1 MVSNLV
7 VYQLALIAL
16 VWLFLML
23 SWLWPSEPA
32 AARPLPPTPVTPPRK
47 RSTAPKPFTG
57 LTRKPHCAACD
68 QTIKDRRLPLPSA
81 PPPKIIS
88 TRGRRRHID
97 TSRHFCPDADC
108 RYGGWVGLG
117 NLQANGHPSGGPWR
131 QLHCTA
137 CKGYFQETHGTL
149 FHGKRVAPDL
159 LVWAVGAL
167 VEGLGIRAVARVF
180 EVDPNTV
187 LQWLVEAAEQ
197 LQAFSQYFLHDVRVT
212 QVQLDELFALLRAVK
227 DGAVSEAEALTRLSR
242 SPHWVWV
249 AIDPVT
255 KLLLT
260 IDIGDRTLAM
270 AQRVVHQV
278 VQVLAPGCVPLFLT
292 DGFKEYTTAL
302 LTHFGQWVH
311 LPRSQAT
318 GPAPKPRWMP
328 LPQLLYAQVIK
339 TVRRRR
345 LVRVSHRVVFGT
357 LGAIQQ
363 VLAAHDWQINTAF
376 VERVNLTIRQHVAAV
391 GRRVTTLCKH
401 EAGLRQQLALY
412 HVYSNFCLPHTSL
425 RQPLSHPEPTNGSGS
440 AKQWRPCTPAMA
452 AGLTDH
458 VWTLREVLLFRVPP
472 WPQPVGV

>member
-57 LTRKPHCAACD
+57 LTRKPHCDACE

-88 TRGRRRHID
+88 TRGRRHHVD

-227 DGAVSEAEALTRLSR
+227 DGEVSEAEALTRLSR

-328 LPQLLYAQVIK
+328 LPQLLSAQVIK

-472 WPQPVGV
+472 WPQPAGV

>member
-57 LTRKPHCAACD
+57 LTRKPHCDACE

-88 TRGRRRHID
+88 TRGRRHHVD

-117 NLQANGHPSGGPWR
+117 NLQAHGHPSGGPWR

-187 LQWLVEAAEQ
+187 LQWLVAAAEQ

-302 LTHFGQWVH
+302 LTHCGQWVH

-472 WPQPVGV
+472 WPQPAGV